1 MSCIVSHSTIDNVNI
16 YDTFETETETVDHIA
31 ECNTIIN
38 IESVQL
44 ATVSHTKQIHP
55 PPCCLISSSQGEGN
69 IDQALSKQIRCCW
82 TNDHT

>member
-1 MSCIVSHSTIDNVNI
+1 MLNLISELECPVSCNSTSRSIDNVNI

-38 IESVQL
+38 TESVQL

-55 PPCCLISSSQGEGN
+55 
-69 IDQALSKQIRCCW
+69 RVV
-82 TNDHT
+82 

>member
-16 YDTFETETETVDHIA
+16 YDTIETETETVDHIA

-55 PPCCLISSSQGEGN
+55 
-69 IDQALSKQIRCCW
+69 RVV
-82 TNDHT
+82 

>member
-16 YDTFETETETVDHIA
+16 YDTIETETETVDHIA

-38 IESVQL
+38 IVSVQL

-55 PPCCLISSSQGEGN
+55 
-69 IDQALSKQIRCCW
+69 RVV
-82 TNDHT
+82 